1 MDFMEIKLFQSYN
14 EYVESLQLN
23 SAKDVCISHFFT
35 RLVILAITM
44 VFIYI
49 FNWWFYDTI
58 NTLTYYISLS
68 GWLLAGSFAVDHFA
82 LTYRMEKI
90 INKQ

>member
-1 MDFMEIKLFQSYN
+1 MEINLFQSYN

-23 SAKDVCISHFFT
+23 SAKDVCISHLFT

-44 VFIYI
+44 TFII
-49 FNWWFYDTI
+49 VLNWWFYDTI

-68 GWLLAGSFAVDHFA
+68 GWLLAGSFAVDNIA